1 MRNVSQQLI
10 QDRIR
15 DLRENTDFVSTLLES
30 LIGYAIIAAD
40 FDGNIIAFNEGAR
53 QVYGYAPEEVIG
65 KQTIEIFFPREFIEA
80 GKLQEITDDLIEK
93 GRFSYEGE
101 KVRKDGEKFPAQ
113 ILFTLTKDKS
123 GKVVGFIEIVEDLT
137 ERKRAELALKR
148 RTDELASSRAFLAA
162 ILDSTVDAIL
172 TVNEHGVI
180 RSINKATVGLFGYE
194 ESKLIG
200 KGIDILLPDT
210 ALGNRGKSLI
220 HSDLRGGGGGGG
232 DKNHESQG
240 LTESGQIFDC
250 EITIRQVVGFSEE
263 LDLFTIII
271 RDITERKR
279 AENELKRFNVKLES
293 IVAERTQQLATSRA
307 FLAGI
312 LDSAIDAILTVDER
326 GVIKSVN
333 KGATELFGYEE
344 DELLGI
350 NLIDILHESYL
361 SEFKKN
367 ISHHLGKEE

>member
-220 HSDLRGGGGGGG
+220 HSDLRGGGGGG
-232 DKNHESQG
+232 DESQG

>member
-1 MRNVSQQLI
+1 V
-10 QDRIR
+10 
-15 DLRENTDFVSTLLES
+15 TC
-30 LIGYAIIAAD
+30 
-40 FDGNIIAFNEGAR
+40 
-53 QVYGYAPEEVIG
+53 
-65 KQTIEIFFPREFIEA
+65 
-80 GKLQEITDDLIEK
+80 
-93 GRFSYEGE
+93 
-101 KVRKDGEKFPAQ
+101 
-113 ILFTLTKDKS
+113 
-123 GKVVGFIEIVEDLT
+123 
-137 ERKRAELALKR
+137 
-148 RTDELASSRAFLAA
+148 
-162 ILDSTVDAIL
+162 
-172 TVNEHGVI
+172 
-180 RSINKATVGLFGYE
+180 
-194 ESKLIG
+194 
-200 KGIDILLPDT
+200 
-210 ALGNRGKSLI
+210 
-220 HSDLRGGGGGGG
+220 GGGGGG
-232 DKNHESQG
+232 DESQG